1 MKTILFLLLPLA
13 FACSQSEPTPTPKK
27 RVKREVYTPTQREPL
42 KFSFFD
48 AEMLMTRRCSQI
60 NQTLVKK
67 ATVKWD
73 DGTMLYVFLSV
84 AEGGRVCI
92 SMISEHKLEV
102 LAADCGG
109 DEKVDQWNNMIATQG
124 L

>member
-1 MKTILFLLLPLA
+1 MKNILFLLLPLA
-13 FACSQSEPTPTPKK
+13 FACSQSEPTHKPEK
-27 RVKREVYTPTQREPL
+27 RVKREVYTPTEREPL
-42 KFSFFD
+42 KFSFWD
-48 AEMLMTRRCSQI
+48 AEMFMTNRCSKI

-73 DGTMLYVFLSV
+73 DGTTLYAFLSV
-84 AEGGRVCI
+84 AEGGYVCI
-92 SMISEHKLEV
+92 SMISEHKLEI

-109 DEKVDQWNNMIATQG
+109 DEKVDEWNRMIATQG